1 MSGPEHDTDPENQRD
16 NDLDSDRRNHSRQS
30 HDADDP
36 ARGTKY
42 YRGLTHAAIRRPVG
56 TTALAAV
63 VLVMGL
69 FFIDRLPVNLL
80 PEVVYPLIRV
90 NVDYPGASPEVVE
103 EQVTRPLERALSS
116 TEDLIRM
123 SSEAE
128 EGRTD
133 VSLIFEYGT
142 DLDTALQN
150 ASRLLERAR
159 AQLPDD
165 VEPPRLRKWDPGAS
179 SVYEAGFS
187 SDLRTPREV
196 RDWVDNR
203 LAPQLQAIRGVSGV
217 EAIGGQ
223 ERELE
228 VIVDQQRLRSY
239 GLTLGGVAD
248 QLAQENLNVAA
259 GNVTSSS
266 LDVMARTDG
275 RFTSPEQIANV
286 LLNVPGSDRRI
297 RLDEVAEVRDGYR
310 EQRLFVRLDD
320 QPAVQVSVFK
330 QPDANTVGVVDDVM
344 DRMASLAASGFIP
357 EDITYKTTEDAA
369 YFIRGSVQSVSAA
382 AILGGVLAMVVVL
395 AFLGS
400 LRKSFVI
407 GLSIPLAV
415 MATFALMGAAG
426 LTLNVMS
433 LGGLALGVGLLL
445 DNAIVM
451 LENIA
456 RHREKLGKSADQ
468 AAHEGADEVMSAI
481 TAGTLT
487 NLAAVVP
494 FLLVTGLATL
504 VFRELL
510 VTISFAVVA
519 SLAVALTLVPMLAAQ
534 FAKIR
539 FESGFNRLAPYR
551 AFNGFIEWLSARY
564 RRALRVVLRWRWGM
578 IAAGVAVFVGSLSLA
593 QQLGN
598 EFLPQLDD
606 GELGIRLA
614 LPAGTTPQETDAAT
628 RLIEA
633 EVAGMPHVRIVFAL
647 AGGNVWGG
655 TANERPGRG
664 YVLVKLDD
672 AEARPAWPASRW
684 VGEMQQRLNAL
695 DIAGARMYVWSP
707 GIRGLTFGVSGE
719 DMELKVVGEDIGL
732 LQDLA
737 REIIASIGSIPGLS
751 GVEMQDEDRTPLL
764 SIDIDRERA
773 AALGLDI
780 GSVAQSLRYAV
791 SGYVPTRYSTG
802 VNEYDVRVRLPR
814 DEVRDIDTLGQVI
827 VANGVNGPIQAR
839 QVASFTLEEGPAEIG
854 RENQVRI
861 QRIVGNFDTAQND
874 VGTIMEEVQRRI
886 AAIEMP
892 EQYGVVLGGQFE
904 TIRETNREMAIVL
917 ALAVFLV
924 FVVLAV
930 QYEKISNPLVIM
942 TAAPLATAGSAV
954 ALWLSGTP
962 ISAPVFL
969 GTVLLVGI
977 VVNNAIL
984 LVEYIERQRR
994 AGQDLTDAV
1003 VEAGGIRLRPILM
1016 TTLTTVVGMLPL
1028 AIGAGAGALLMQP
1041 LAIAVVGGLLS
1052 AMLLTLFLVP
1062 CLYVVVQNASAALS
1076 RFLTGRRRHKASSED
1091 TDPAPTTA

>member
-1 MSGPEHDTDPENQRD
+1 MSRRDPENKPGAGGPEA
-16 NDLDSDRRNHSRQS
+16 N
-30 HDADDP
+30 DP

-56 TTALAAV
+56 TTALATV

-69 FFIDRLPVNLL
+69 FFVDRLPVNLL

-90 NVDYPGASPEVVE
+90 NVNYPGASPEVVE
-103 EQVTRPLERALSS
+103 EQVTRPLERALAS
-116 TEDLIRM
+116 TEDLVRM

-133 VSLIFEYGT
+133 VNLIFEYGT

-159 AQLPDD
+159 SQLPDD
-165 VEPPRLRKWDPGAS
+165 VEPPRLRKWDPGSS
-179 SVYEAGFS
+179 SVFEAGFS
-187 SDLRTPREV
+187 SDFRTPREV

-203 LAPQLQAIRGVSGV
+203 LAPQLQSIAGVSGV

-228 VIVDQQRLRSY
+228 VIIDQQRLRSY
-239 GLTLGGVAD
+239 GLTLVGVAN
-248 QLAQENLNVAA
+248 QLALENLNIAA
-259 GNVTSSS
+259 GNVTSTS

-275 RFTSPEQIANV
+275 RFKSPEDIANV
-286 LLNVPGSDRRI
+286 QLAVPGSDRRI

-310 EQRLFVRLDD
+310 EQRLFVRLDGT
-320 QPAVQVSVFK
+320 PATQVSVFK
-330 QPDANTVGVVDDVM
+330 QPDANTVAVVDEVVDTL
-344 DRMASLAASGFIP
+344 ASLASSGFIP
-357 EDITYKTTEDAA
+357 ADISYKITEDAA
-369 YFIRGSVQSVSAA
+369 YFIRGSVRSVSAA
-382 AILGGVLAMVVVL
+382 AILGGALAMLVVL

-451 LENIA
+451 LENIS
-456 RHREKLGKSADQ
+456 RHREKLGKSADM

-487 NLAAVVP
+487 NLAAVAP
-494 FLLVTGLATL
+494 FLLITGLATL

-510 VTISFAVVA
+510 VTISFAVIA

-534 FAKIR
+534 FARVR
-539 FESGFNRLAPYR
+539 FQSGFNRLGLYR
-551 AFNGFIEWLSARY
+551 RFNAFVEWLAARY
-564 RRALRVVLRWRWGM
+564 RRLLGGLIRWRWGVV
-578 IAAGVAVFVGSLSLA
+578 AGGVGIFVASLVLA
-593 QQLGN
+593 GRLGN

-606 GELGIRLA
+606 GELGIRMQ
-614 LPAGTTPQETDAAT
+614 LPAGATPEETNAAT

-633 EVAGMPHVRIVFAL
+633 EVDKMPEVQSVFAL

-655 TANERPGRG
+655 VANERPGRG
-664 YVLVKLDD
+664 YVLVRLSD
-672 AEARPAWPASRW
+672 AETRPDWPASRW
-684 VGEMQQRLNAL
+684 VREAQARMETL
-695 DIAGARMYVWSP
+695 DIPGARIYVWSP

-719 DMELKVVGEDIGL
+719 DMELKIVGEDIGV

-737 REIIASIGSIPGLS
+737 RELIDSIENIPGLT
-751 GVEMQDEDRTPLL
+751 GVEMEDEDRTPLL
-764 SIDIDRERA
+764 SIDVDRERA
-773 AALGLDI
+773 SALGLDI
-780 GSVAQSLRYAV
+780 NSVAQSLRYAV
-791 SGYVPTRYSTG
+791 SGFVPTRYSTG

-814 DEVRDIDTLGQVI
+814 DEVDDIDALGQVI

-839 QVASFTLEEGPAEIG
+839 QVADFSLEEGPAEIG

-861 QRIVGNFDTAQND
+861 QRIVGNFETAQND
-874 VGTIMEEVQRRI
+874 VGTIMAEIQRRVD
-886 AAIEMP
+886 ELNMP
-892 EQYGVVLGGQFE
+892 NQYGVILGGQFE
-904 TIRETNREMAIVL
+904 TINETNREMAIVI

-930 QYEKISNPLVIM
+930 QYEKLSNPLVIM
-942 TAAPLATAGSAV
+942 TAAPLATAGSAL
-954 ALWLSGTP
+954 ALWVTGTP
-962 ISAPVFL
+962 LSAPVFL

-984 LVEYIERQRR
+984 LVEYIERRR
-994 AGQDLTDAV
+994 NQGWAMTDAV
-1003 VEAGGIRLRPILM
+1003 IEAGGIRLRPILM

-1028 AIGAGAGALLMQP
+1028 AVGAGSGAMLMQP

-1062 CLYVVVQNASAALS
+1062 CLYVIVQNAAVSINN
-1076 RFLTGRRRHKASSED
+1076 FLTRGKPPADPGRKGFPS
-1091 TDPAPTTA
+1091 PADAR

>member
-1 MSGPEHDTDPENQRD
+1 VSDNRPLNEISGDDRNPDATDPV
-16 NDLDSDRRNHSRQS
+16 
-30 HDADDP
+30 
-36 ARGTKY
+36 RGTKY
-42 YRGLTHAAIRRPVG
+42 YRGLTHASIRRPVG
-56 TTALAAV
+56 TAAIATV

-80 PEVVYPLIRV
+80 PEVVYPLVRV
-90 NVDYPGASPEVVE
+90 NVDYPGAAPEVVE

-133 VSLIFEYGT
+133 VNLIFEYGT

-159 AQLPDD
+159 AQLPDE
-165 VEPPRLRKWDPGAS
+165 VEAPRLRKSDPGAS

-203 LAPQLQAIRGVSGV
+203 LAPQLQAIQGVSGV

-239 GLTLGGVAD
+239 GLTLAGVAD

-275 RFTSPEQIANV
+275 RFTSPEEIANV
-286 LLNVPGSDRRI
+286 LLAVPGSDRRI
-297 RLDEVAEVRDGYR
+297 RLDEVAEVRDGFR
-310 EQRLFVRLDD
+310 EQRLFVRLDGR
-320 QPAVQVSVFK
+320 PAVQVSVFK
-330 QPDANTVGVVDDVM
+330 QPDANTVGVVDDVIE
-344 DRMASLAASGFIP
+344 RMESLAASGFIP
-357 EDITYKTTEDAA
+357 DDISFKITEDAA
-369 YFIRGSVQSVSAA
+369 YFIRGSVKSVSAA
-382 AILGGVLAMVVVL
+382 AILGGSLAMVVVL

-415 MATFALMGAAG
+415 MATFALMGASG

-451 LENIA
+451 LENIS
-456 RHREKLGKSADQ
+456 RHRDKLGKSPEES
-468 AAHEGADEVMSAI
+468 AHEGADEVMSAI

-487 NLAAVVP
+487 NLAAVIP

-510 VTISFAVVA
+510 VTISFAVIA

-539 FESGFNRLAPYR
+539 FESGFSRSAPYR
-551 AFNGFIEWLSARY
+551 WFNGFIEWLSERY
-564 RRALRVVLRWRWGM
+564 RKSLRVMLRWRWVVF
-578 IAAGVAVFVGSLSLA
+578 AAGILIFVGSLNLA
-593 QQLGN
+593 QTLGN

-614 LPAGTTPQETDAAT
+614 LPAGTTPEETNAAT

-633 EVAGMPHVRIVFAL
+633 EVSEMPHIKSVFAL

-664 YVLVKLDD
+664 YVLVKLAD
-672 AEARPAWPASRW
+672 AEDRPEWPASRW
-684 VGEMQQRLNAL
+684 VSEMQSRLNEL

-719 DMELKVVGEDIGL
+719 DMELKIVGEDIGV

-737 REIIASIGSIPGLS
+737 REVIASIETIPGLS
-751 GVEMQDEDRTPLL
+751 GVEMDDEDRTPLL
-764 SIDIDRERA
+764 SIDVDRERA
-773 AALGLDI
+773 SALGLDI
-780 GSVAQSLRYAV
+780 SSVAQSLRYAV

-814 DEVRDIDTLGQVI
+814 EEVQDIDTLGQVI
-827 VANGVNGPIQAR
+827 VANSVNGPIQAR
-839 QVASFTLEEGPAEIG
+839 QVATFSLEEGPAEIG

-861 QRIVGNFDTAQND
+861 QRIVGNFDTSQND

-886 AAIEMP
+886 SEINMP

-904 TIRETNREMAIVL
+904 TIQETNREMAVVL
-917 ALAVFLV
+917 ALAIFLV

-930 QYEKISNPLVIM
+930 QYEKLSNPLVIM
-942 TAAPLATAGSAV
+942 TSAPLATAGSAM
-954 ALWLSGTP
+954 ALWVTGTP

-984 LVEYIERQRR
+984 LVEYIERQRND
-994 AGQDLTDAV
+994 GQDLTEAV

-1028 AIGAGAGALLMQP
+1028 AIGAGAGAMLMQP
-1041 LAIAVVGGLLS
+1041 LAVAVVGGLLS
-1052 AMLLTLFLVP
+1052 AMVLTLFLVP
-1062 CLYVVVQNASAALS
+1062 CLYVIVQNASSALS
-1076 RFLTGRRRHKASSED
+1076 RLLTGRDRRESRSAQQQDAAAPPSS
-1091 TDPAPTTA
+1091 A